1 MRGCLGWLCNSSDCH
16 LVIPE
21 PGGLSPLARISAPEL
36 ESEGWGGV
44 FRLGVGALRVS
55 RRLSRSSSLY
65 SSDIPEAHT
74 GIRPCIQPYH
84 TFCDPGSTCGLPRV
98 HYGGIRTTL
107 PYFTKADMHGIP
119 MAHPE
124 HTLGI
129 PAAHPEYALDTPISF
144 FRYTLGT
151 PGLHIENTQ
160 DNHIRIFSSPLAYP
174 QYTRVPLLLTP
185 DVRMNKN

>member
-1 MRGCLGWLCNSSDCH
+1 
-16 LVIPE
+16 
-21 PGGLSPLARISAPEL
+21 
-36 ESEGWGGV
+36 
-44 FRLGVGALRVS
+44 LGVGALRVS

-98 HYGGIRTTL
+98 HYGGIRTTQ

-129 PAAHPEYALDTPISF
+129 PAAHPEYALDTPISHF
-144 FRYTLGT
+144 FDIPLAHRVYTLRISRT
-151 PGLHIENTQ
+151 TIYVYSAHPWHIHNTLE
-160 DNHIRIFSSPLAYP
+160 FPCCSP
-174 QYTRVPLLLTP
+174 Q
-185 DVRMNKN
+185 M